1 MNSFF
6 WSMEPQLDPKLEK
19 RHLGRLSLAVAAIPV
34 FSLAGQLILML
45 VLRLLY
51 PNGLE
56 LPNWFSMVAGSLC
69 MYAFAMPL
77 SYLLFR
83 TCRAEPAE
91 SKPLGFL
98 SMLALISVCLALTL
112 AGSIIGNIVNVIV
125 SLLTGTP
132 VTNPVEQMTANT
144 PMWANL
150 LFVVILAPILEEL
163 FFRKL
168 MIDRLRRYGDLTA
181 ILVSGIVF
189 GVIHGNFSQFFYA
202 AMLGVVFGYVY
213 CRTGRLWY
221 TIFLHMFINF
231 FGSVYAL
238 EMLKALG
245 DLTSLETPTVEYIM
259 EHLRGFLMMAG
270 YYALYGIAILTCIPC
285 AIWLVKKISL
295 RKAPCRMPAQDW
307 VQTVLCNPMIW
318 VSFAVL
324 AGNFLLNT
332 LA

>member
-6 WSMEPQLDPKLEK
+6 RGTEPLLEPKSEK
-19 RHLGRLSLAVAAIPV
+19 YRLGRLSLAVAAIPV
-34 FSLAGQLILML
+34 LSLVGQLLLML

-51 PNGLE
+51 PDVLE
-56 LPNWFSMVAGSLC
+56 LPGWFSMAAGSLC

-83 TCRAEPAE
+83 SCRAEPAE
-91 SKPLGFL
+91 KRSLSFL
-98 SMLALISVCLALTL
+98 SVLALLSVCLALTL
-112 AGSIIGNIVNVIV
+112 AGSIIGNLVNVIV
-125 SLLTGTP
+125 SLLTGIP

-168 MIDRLRRYGDLTA
+168 IIDRLRRYGDLIA
-181 ILVSGIVF
+181 ILISGALF
-189 GVIHGNFSQFFYA
+189 GIIHGNFSQFFYA

-213 CRTGRLWY
+213 CYTGRLRY
-221 TIFLHMFINF
+221 TVFLHMFINF

-245 DLTSLETPTVEYIM
+245 DLTWLNAPTLEAITT
-259 EHLRGFLMMAG
+259 HLRGLLMMAG
-270 YYALYGIAILTCIPC
+270 YYALYGIAVITCIPC
-285 AIWLVKKISL
+285 AIWLIKKIGL
-295 RKAPCRMPAQDW
+295 RKAPYRMSAQSW
-307 VQTVLCNPMIW
+307 VQAVLYNPAVWICL
-318 VSFAVL
+318 AVL